1 MGIKVHVR
9 SIFMRGMLLADYKK
23 IPKRLNNFKSYLA
36 KLSHWCD
43 QNRTTKLQAA
53 LNYIKTVKKIDAV
66 VIGVDNIDQLNKII
80 LASKNSSMKFP
91 QNINLNIPKKYLDI
105 RKWKI

>member
-1 MGIKVHVR
+1 
-9 SIFMRGMLLADYKK
+9 
-23 IPKRLNNFKSYLA
+23 
-36 KLSHWCD
+36 
-43 QNRTTKLQAA
+43 
-53 LNYIKTVKKIDAV
+53 